1 MGNNIS
7 ANPCTDF
14 LTDNEYLIHMI
25 PHHQVA
31 IDMSNMLIKKTNNP
45 IMLELC
51 RKIIQIQGYEIW
63 EMEMSKN
70 KLNNNFFDDI
80 DSNNENV
87 INTLDVYYPKLSSDK
102 DGKCDPKFF
111 NPDDHMKHMSNM
123 EINDTMYLRHMIPH
137 HQVAINMSYRLLKYT
152 NNSYLLEFAKNL
164 IIEQKG
170 EIYYMN
176 NLLKSKNHYIMPIDN
191 IHNHN

>member
-63 EMEMSKN
+63 EMEMLKN
-70 KLNNNFFDDI
+70 KLNNDFFDDI
-80 DSNNENV
+80 DSN
-87 INTLDVYYPKLSSDK
+87 
-102 DGKCDPKFF
+102 F
-111 NPDDHMKHMSNM
+111 
-123 EINDTMYLRHMIPH
+123 
-137 HQVAINMSYRLLKYT
+137 
-152 NNSYLLEFAKNL
+152 
-164 IIEQKG
+164 
-170 EIYYMN
+170 
-176 NLLKSKNHYIMPIDN
+176 
-191 IHNHN
+191 